1 MAKMVS
7 CNNLRYFPN
16 MLRRL
21 LKITKPLISEEKHFM
36 KEMKNALR

>member
-21 LKITKPLISEEKHFM
+21 QKITKPLISEEKHFM